1 MFKKLAALAAGT
13 IAVAGVFAP
22 TGAAVADSEGL
33 VGPRATTTTKVAPPT
48 ADGPAATV
56 RGFGWAADDSM
67 SQPVGVPYASP
78 RLDHSSGTLSD
89 NAATLV
95 RQGTGT
101 YRVTLRGINGDG
113 VPHVTNGINPSRCR
127 VQGWKPNG
135 QDQDVTIACHNRL
148 GQLAN
153 SAYLVSFSNLKTTK
167 YPNARLYYSG
177 STVPAANRYNSA
189 GGINTVSRGT
199 TGVYRVVLPRLG
211 SQAGQVQVT
220 ATGAGVTWC
229 KISSWGSATKDQVIT
244 VRCFAPNG
252 TPANS
257 AFLLS
262 YAQAGNILGAPNV
275 QAGLGLRS
283 AYASVNPTGTPA
295 VDPARRYSTPSG
307 GTWNATAQPDKS
319 VIVKT
324 AITISD
330 PVDAGSVQVT
340 ALGGSAISCH
350 VANFFDDQVTVRCMN
365 SAGGTVLN
373 PFAVSIFSK
382 QLR

>member
-1 MFKKLAALAAGT
+1 
-13 IAVAGVFAP
+13 
-22 TGAAVADSEGL
+22 
-33 VGPRATTTTKVAPPT
+33 
-48 ADGPAATV
+48 
-56 RGFGWAADDSM
+56 
-67 SQPVGVPYASP
+67 
-78 RLDHSSGTLSD
+78 
-89 NAATLV
+89 
-95 RQGTGT
+95 
-101 YRVTLRGINGDG
+101 
-113 VPHVTNGINPSRCR
+113 
-127 VQGWKPNG
+127 
-135 QDQDVTIACHNRL
+135 
-148 GQLAN
+148 
-153 SAYLVSFSNLKTTK
+153 
-167 YPNARLYYSG
+167 
-177 STVPAANRYNSA
+177 
-189 GGINTVSRGT
+189 
-199 TGVYRVVLPRLG
+199 
-211 SQAGQVQVT
+211 
-220 ATGAGVTWC
+220 
-229 KISSWGSATKDQVIT
+229 
-244 VRCFAPNG
+244 
-252 TPANS
+252 
-257 AFLLS
+257 
-262 YAQAGNILGAPNV
+262 V